1 MKKTEGSNGKSK
13 IFGVSAS
20 ILNIIVVIAAWALGR
35 VYPLPVGILAAIY
48 FSVMLGIT
56 VNKYNGI
63 KESGGD
69 VSGLK
74 KERNSYIVWLVVVAA
89 IIGFNVWSLGGL
101 EPNSINTGTQTPS
114 ELASQGAKEAK
125 SSITLPYVLDEVT
138 TMTDITSE
146 GSAIQYHYVI
156 HDADTS
162 NLSTATLRDSV
173 QPGVCANTSTKQ
185 LLSAGVNMQYNY
197 TVKETGQAISFTIA
211 SSDC

>member
-1 MKKTEGSNGKSK
+1 MKKAVGSNGKSK

-35 VYPLPVGILAAIY
+35 AYPLPVGILAAL
-48 FSVMLGIT
+48 FFAVMLGIT
-56 VNKYNGI
+56 INKYNGV

-69 VSGLK
+69 ASGLK
-74 KERNSYIVWLVVVAA
+74 KERDGYIVWLVIVAA
-89 IIGFNVWSLGGL
+89 IVGFNVWSLGGL
-101 EPNSINTGTQTPS
+101 EPNSINSSTQTPS

-125 SSITLPYVLDEVT
+125 SSTTLPYVLDEVT
-138 TMTDITSE
+138 TLTDITSE

-162 NLSTATLRDSV
+162 NLTTATLRNSV

-185 LLSAGVNMQYNY
+185 LLNAGVSMQYNY

-211 SSDC
+211 NSDC